1 MKDGL
6 YSTYSLTKTKCLLI
20 TKFHLLVSSLLPAAT
35 ATAKSLQLCLTLCD
49 PIEGSAPGFPV
60 SEIVQARILEWIAIS
75 SSNA

>member
-6 YSTYSLTKTKCLLI
+6 YSTYSLTRTKCLLI
-20 TKFHLLVSSLLPAAT
+20 TEFHLLASSLLPAAT

-49 PIEGSAPGFPV
+49 PIEGSAPGSPV

>member
-6 YSTYSLTKTKCLLI
+6 YLTYSLTRTKCLLV
-20 TKFHLLVSSLLPAAT
+20 TELHLLVSSLLPAAT

-49 PIEGSAPGFPV
+49 PIEGRAPCSPV